1 MRAAKAILTF
11 SLTFC
16 VVAVLSAQPMKES
29 LFGDAD
35 RAIDRAKAAQ
45 ADILAPKNYGKAI
58 EHYQEAQ
65 KRFERGKDIQG
76 IRSELQK
83 CLSRLE
89 KAMETTSLAQVTFP
103 SAIKARQDAI
113 KADAPT
119 HSPEKWDSGEKKFS
133 EAARNLEDGD
143 VNDARKKSGEAESLY
158 RDAELDAIKNY
169 LFDQARAAIQQAVD
183 QNAEKY
189 APKTLSRAR
198 SLLAE
203 AESSLEKNRY
213 DTDQPRVKA
222 REARYEAHHAA
233 HIARLA
239 RDVDRKSF
247 TIEELLLASEVPIA
261 KIAASFDVVP
271 FFHEGYDTTT
281 NAIIDEIG
289 NLQAYVD
296 RLGNDITDRDQ
307 QIQNLESH
315 VALLE
320 KKLGGASEEQA
331 VLKERVRQQEEA
343 RRRVEQIESSFAPSE
358 ARIVRE
364 GESLIIRLVG
374 MNFTSG
380 QATIAPEYFNL
391 LTRVQDAIVTY
402 GPCEV
407 RIEGH
412 TDSYGT
418 DEANLELSQS
428 RAEAVRQYLSA
439 NLRGEA
445 KITAVGFGETRPIAN
460 NETQEGRMKNRR
472 IDVVISPPVS

>member
-1 MRAAKAILTF
+1 MRAATAVVTI
-11 SLTFC
+11 SLTFF
-16 VVAVLSAQPMKES
+16 VVAVLSAQPMRES

-35 RAIDRAKAAQ
+35 RAIEQAKAAQ
-45 ADILAPKNYGKAI
+45 ADILAPKNYGKAM

-83 CLSRLE
+83 CMSRLE
-89 KAMETTSLAQVTFP
+89 KAMETTNLARVTFP
-103 SAIKARQDAI
+103 SAIKAREDAV
-113 KADAPT
+113 KAEAPK
-119 HSPEKWDSGEKKFS
+119 HSSVKWDSGEKKFS
-133 EAARNLEDGD
+133 EAARELEDGD
-143 VNDARKKSGEAESLY
+143 VNNARKKSGEAESLY
-158 RDAELDAIKNY
+158 RDAELNAIKNH
-169 LFDQARAAIQQAVD
+169 LFDEARAAIQQAVEE
-183 QNAEKY
+183 NAEKY

-198 SLLAE
+198 TLLAE

-213 DTDQPRVKA
+213 DSDLPRVKT
-222 REARYEAHHAA
+222 REAQYEALHAA
-233 HIARLA
+233 HIARVA
-239 RDVDRKSF
+239 RDVDRETL
-247 TIEELLLASEVPIA
+247 TIEEILLASEVPLA
-261 KIAASFDVVP
+261 RIAASFDVVP
-271 FFHEGYDTTT
+271 FFDKGYEATT
-281 NAIIDEIG
+281 NAIVEKIGDE
-289 NLQAYVD
+289 QADVN
-296 RLGNDITDRDQ
+296 RLGNDIADRDQ

-331 VLKERVRQQEEA
+331 MLKERVRQQEEA
-343 RRRVEQIESSFAPSE
+343 RKRVEQIEKSFAPNE

-380 QATIAPEYFNL
+380 QATIAPEYFSL
-391 LTRVQDAIVTY
+391 LTRVQDAIVAY

-407 RIEGH
+407 HIEGH

-418 DEANLELSQS
+418 DDANLELSQR

-439 NLRGEA
+439 NLRSDA
-445 KITAVGFGETRPIAN
+445 KITAFGFGETRPIAN
-460 NETQEGRMKNRR
+460 NETEEGRTKNRR